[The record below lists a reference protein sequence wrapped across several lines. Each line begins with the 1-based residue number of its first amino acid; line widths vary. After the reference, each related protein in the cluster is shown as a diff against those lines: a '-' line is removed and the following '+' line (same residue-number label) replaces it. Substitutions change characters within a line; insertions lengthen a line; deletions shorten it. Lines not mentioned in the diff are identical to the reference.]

1 MILFT
6 SLTVVDEDE
15 VYEQN
20 QQISC
25 GDISIFF
32 NFPVGSNLNDIFLKE
47 KSKYYNFYKK
57 GNALVTWSK
66 KHLKTY
72 WIIILTPILLSIIK
86 NPPSSK
92 CKKGL
97 CFIFIFHLRGCNSF
111 KVSKPIISQSW
122 VVADCFV
129 LAPCELFV
137 HALFLFFHD
146 WWQWS
151 YFFSQGWSPKENHW
165 DSWFWSICQDP
176 VPHTLKPP
184 IGQNLQ
190 NPINKSSLNG

>member
-57 GNALVTWSK
+57 GNALVT
-66 KHLKTY
+66 
-72 WIIILTPILLSIIK
+72 
-86 NPPSSK
+86 
-92 CKKGL
+92 
-97 CFIFIFHLRGCNSF
+97 
-111 KVSKPIISQSW
+111 
-122 VVADCFV
+122 
-129 LAPCELFV
+129 
-137 HALFLFFHD
+137 
-146 WWQWS
+146 
-151 YFFSQGWSPKENHW
+151 
-165 DSWFWSICQDP
+165 
-176 VPHTLKPP
+176 
-184 IGQNLQ
+184 
-190 NPINKSSLNG
+190 